1 MEACIYQVRQTVWR
15 LGVNMSEALNSN
27 PFSLVK
33 SSDYT
38 DDQIN
43 SLWVDLGEKIVTKI
57 IDPNSERSKYIL
69 GGKGAGK
76 THLLRYHAYPVMRKR
91 TPKRKSGLSI
101 VETNKYLAV
110 FLRAST
116 LDSSRFEASK
126 GTTPAWQQLFG
137 VYLEVQLSI
146 AVLEALCNI
155 AETSPDVVMSEANF
169 IAELARQVR
178 DNGLSAVTTL
188 RGVHEWLVN
197 VREDIDDAIAASA
210 FSGELS
216 WIPPIFIG
224 QLALPLKRAI
234 DQLHPAFADTS
245 LIYMLDEI
253 ENFTPRQQEVVNT
266 LIRFSEGKASFRI
279 SGRLYA
285 VKTYSIIGGAE
296 ENREGQEYK
305 IENLDRTLRENQR
318 YAVFAKEFVLRRLGI
333 QIRGGADSIKLPA
346 LFEDVKTDDFFREA
360 LTQAGVQDT
369 EHGFIEN
376 FTQILRTA
384 TTKRDLSEQP
394 SVVTETLTAD
404 LPRILQKLNILLF
417 CKKYKKEA
425 SALSLATKIHEESLQ
440 FLRSSARG
448 SYATAF
454 GHYKADLFAQ
464 LCREGKRPIPYAG
477 FDLFVDMSCGNP
489 RSLIILLG
497 QVFDIASFKGV
508 GFLDGPPI
516 PIQIQTAAAKEA
528 ADFMYE
534 NDCNYGVSS
543 DSARISVDR
552 LATVLRTARY
562 ALKIPEVAPLA
573 VSFDEDTLTPAAREC
588 LTAALSYSMVF
599 RSDGR
604 QDRNSHRLLTKI
616 QLNPMLSPRWGL
628 PTGLRG
634 DISLNSELANAIFDV
649 EAKTK
654 YLLILKS
661 LQTRWNNPFSS
672 TSIESIQERLF

>member
-1 MEACIYQVRQTVWR
+1 MT
-15 LGVNMSEALNSN
+15 EALGSN

-57 IDPNSERSKYIL
+57 IEPNSEMSKYIL

-76 THLLRYHAYPVMRKR
+76 THLLRYHSYPVVRRR
-91 TPKRKSGLSI
+91 TPSRKTGLSI
-101 VETNKYLAV
+101 IADTKYLAV

-116 LDSSRFEASK
+116 LDSSRFEAVI
-126 GTTPAWQQLFG
+126 GTASAWQQLFG

-146 AVLEALCNI
+146 AVLESLCNI
-155 AETSPDVVMSEANF
+155 AESSPDEALAEDKF
-169 IAELARQVR
+169 IAELGRQVR
-178 DNGLSAVTTL
+178 DPGLRDTADLHGVL
-188 RGVHEWLVN
+188 RWLVC

-210 FSGELS
+210 FSGDLQ
-216 WIPPIFIG
+216 WTPPMLIG

-234 DQLHPAFADTS
+234 DRLHPILADSS

-253 ENFTPRQQEVVNT
+253 ENFTPLQQEVVNT
-266 LIRFSEGKASFRI
+266 LLRFAGGKASFRI

-285 VKTYSIIGGAE
+285 VKTYSVIGQAE
-296 ENREGQEYK
+296 ENREGQEYRV
-305 IENLDRTLRENQR
+305 ENLDRTLRENQR
-318 YAVFAKEFVLRRLGI
+318 YPIFAREFVLRRLGT
-333 QIRGGADSIKLPA
+333 QIKGGANSIKLPA
-346 LFEDVKTDDFFREA
+346 LFEDVKTDDFFRHA
-360 LTQAGVQDT
+360 LMQVGVQERDT
-369 EHGFIEN
+369 GFIDSFAE
-376 FTQILRTA
+376 ILKTA
-384 TTKRDLSEQP
+384 TTKRDLQKQP
-394 SVVTETLTAD
+394 DEVIRELTEDFPL
-404 LPRILQKLNILLF
+404 ILQKLNILLF
-417 CKKYKKEA
+417 CKKYKKNV
-425 SALSLATKIHEESLQ
+425 SAKYLATKIHDECAEFIETVS
-440 FLRSSARG
+440 RG
-448 SYATAF
+448 SYSTAF

-464 LCREGKRPIPYAG
+464 LCREARRPVPYAG

-516 PIQIQTAAAKEA
+516 PMQIQTAAAREA
-528 ADFMYE
+528 AEFMYE

-562 ALKIPEVAPLA
+562 ALKIPEVSPLA
-573 VSFDEDTLTPAAREC
+573 VSFDEDSLSPSAKEC
-588 LTAALSYSMVF
+588 LTAALSYSLVF
-599 RSDGR
+599 RSEGR

-634 DISLNSELANAIFDV
+634 DISLNSDLANAIFDV
-649 EAKTK
+649 DAKTK
-654 YLLILKS
+654 FLQLLKT
-661 LQTRWNNPFSS
+661 LQARWNNPFSS
-672 TSIESIQERLF
+672 TSIESVQQKLF